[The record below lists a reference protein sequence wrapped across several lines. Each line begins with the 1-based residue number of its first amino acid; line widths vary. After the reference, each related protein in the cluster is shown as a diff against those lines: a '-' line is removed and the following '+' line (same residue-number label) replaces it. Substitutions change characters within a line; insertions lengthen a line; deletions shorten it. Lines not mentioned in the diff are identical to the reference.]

1 MLSIKNSE
9 IISDISE
16 LSEFKNFIESKKH
29 DINNVL
35 LLEPMF
41 LKQKL
46 KEIRQ
51 QIIQESLKYIGQPSM
66 KYRWPDIGVDENWF
80 DCSGFI
86 TFILKK
92 FDLAILDI
100 RHSYEYFDTYG
111 VAVHNLYKQPWDL
124 IFFSRKWIIPTHMW
138 ILISD
143 NEYIHAPWKDN
154 TYIEVSPIQQE
165 SIENISNNR
174 LYESNP
180 IWFKRIAF
188 ITTLQQK
195 EKWNLNRF
203 NKIV

>member
-66 KYRWPDIGVDENWF
+66 KYR
-80 DCSGFI
+80 
-86 TFILKK
+86 
-92 FDLAILDI
+92 
-100 RHSYEYFDTYG
+100 
-111 VAVHNLYKQPWDL
+111 
-124 IFFSRKWIIPTHMW
+124 
-138 ILISD
+138 
-143 NEYIHAPWKDN
+143 
-154 TYIEVSPIQQE
+154 
-165 SIENISNNR
+165 
-174 LYESNP
+174 
-180 IWFKRIAF
+180 
-188 ITTLQQK
+188 
-195 EKWNLNRF
+195 
-203 NKIV
+203 